1 MFETHKLGYSRY
13 IFGHLHNVSN
23 EDTSLVNKHTK
34 SVTLLFR
41 AFPNVSNQHTKLV
54 THVTFLNIYVILSK
68 QHTKL
73 VTLVTFSEIT
83 KCK

>member
-34 SVTLLFR
+34 SVTVLFR

-54 THVTFLNIYVILSK
+54 THVTFLNIYVILRN

-73 VTLVTFSEIT
+73 VTRIT
-83 KCK
+83 VPDIYKM